1 MRGSKCLFSS
11 AAALRKVFINNAGA
25 AWETPGQ
32 LQRLLLPA
40 ITAPVQPPSWP
51 SSSLSRRPF
60 STNPVVQGRY
70 NRTTPDTDKAAP
82 PKQRAKRDYD
92 IVFPWIQIRQDDGTL
107 TEPLRT
113 SSVLKKMNK
122 DRHTLILLATPR
134 TSEETKGPEYPIC
147 RLGDRKAELAAEQEA
162 KAAQKKALKVVT
174 KEVEINWAIAP
185 NDLNT
190 WLTRTKKFLSKG
202 YHVRV
207 TLMTLKKRKKRKAT
221 VDEAKEVLKVVEE
234 AIAEVPGAKETKPR
248 EGKVGETLV
257 LVLHAPAGKAASAT
271 TEANAETEADPA
283 KTLAANSAEEK
294 PDVSTA

>member
-1 MRGSKCLFSS
+1 M
-11 AAALRKVFINNAGA
+11 
-25 AWETPGQ
+25 
-32 LQRLLLPA
+32 
-40 ITAPVQPPSWP
+40 
-51 SSSLSRRPF
+51 
-60 STNPVVQGRY
+60 
-70 NRTTPDTDKAAP
+70 
-82 PKQRAKRDYD
+82 RDYD

-134 TSEETKGPEYPIC
+134 ASEEAKGPEYPIC

-202 YHVRV
+202 YHVRI
-207 TLMTLKKRKKRKAT
+207 TLMTLKKRKKKKAT

-248 EGKVGETLV
+248 EGNVGETLV
-257 LVLHAPAGKAASAT
+257 MVLHAPSGKAASAP
-271 TEANAETEADPA
+271 TEANAATEADPA
-283 KTLAANSAEEK
+283 KALAADSAAEK
-294 PDVSTA
+294 PAVSTA